1 MSNELIKGEIG
12 TYEGVT
18 FTYSLVADESLKDS
32 LVGKNTLSWQELYSN
47 FYTLASEAFQPKE
60 RKFTDDEVL
69 RMGGPLYSPYSMDR
83 TTFAGVLECAE
94 TTDDPFA
101 FRWRRSAWP
110 KGMYLTYNELPEE
123 EESDKAW
130 FVLHQ
135 PNGRE
140 GVWSLSSTDL
150 FEPDWECLIATRVLL
165 EEEYQYQGVT
175 DEDIESELRPLHLRQ
190 PRREGSIFPW

>member
-1 MSNELIKGEIG
+1 M
-12 TYEGVT
+12 TWGVVLSD
-18 FTYSLVADESLKDS
+18 FYGLV
-32 LVGKNTLSWQELYSN
+32 
-47 FYTLASEAFQPKE
+47 SEAWKPKE

-69 RMGGPLYSPYSMDR
+69 RMGGPLYSPYSMDT

-94 TTDDPFA
+94 TTDDPFV

-110 KGMYLTYNELPEE
+110 KGMYLTYEELPEE
-123 EESDKAW
+123 AESDKAW

-150 FEPDWECLIATRVLL
+150 FEPDWECLIATRVFL
-165 EEEYQYQGVT
+165 EEEYQYEGVT
-175 DEDIESELRPLHLRQ
+175 DEDIENELKPLYLRQ
-190 PRREGSIFPW
+190 PRRDVARFPWERDA